1 MADVLILDWL
11 EEYDSLTESEIH
23 TYSKEQE
30 HNYEVM
36 MSLYIFFEDPNRS
49 KVQNLLD
56 RVCQQLFS
64 FYRSGEQTLKYF
76 TMQYIP
82 ALVFLNLAN
91 SKGFASV
98 GTLLLSI
105 YNLEVVDNKGQ
116 SHIISFRVPSIAQ
129 SSIYHDCTNLEP
141 AFIAENAL
149 RRWEECNS
157 KLVNWGPLPQVEN
170 LNAQN
175 RQRVVTALM
184 FLYNHHIAKIF
195 AQGLEQCCKT
205 ISRLVSQGFANGGSS
220 RNSSDSDTLYSTS
233 SQRLIVSSPLL
244 LEFLHVVYHCFERGV
259 NGSTSTLHTVMQ
271 RSVYECYPDVLL
283 VSHAVQNLLHR
294 SPSISVTVPQPHVV
308 SKSMITN
315 ASFRT
320 KKLPDDIPIQADE
333 NAEGI
338 LGSISEE
345 QEDNEKS
352 RTRSGSSALKH
363 LPKLP
368 GLNKKSKAIKNSP
381 TPQRNSVGSESI
393 EMHFAGGDRD
403 ALRLVSGAFSDASA
417 DEVPQP
423 VHVSAV

>member
-11 EEYDSLTESEIH
+11 EEYESLTESETH
-23 TYSKEQE
+23 TYATEQE
-30 HNYEVM
+30 HNYDVM
-36 MSLYIFFEDPNRS
+36 MSLYLFLEDPNKS
-49 KVQNLLD
+49 KIENFLD

-64 FYRSGEQTLKYF
+64 FYRSGEQNLKYF

-82 ALVFLNLAN
+82 SLILLNLAN
-91 SKGFASV
+91 TKTFPSV

-105 YNLEVVDNKGQ
+105 YNLEVVDNNCQ

-129 SSIYHDCTNLEP
+129 SSIYHDSSNLEP
-141 AFIAENAL
+141 AFIAENSL

-184 FLYNHHIAKIF
+184 FLYNKHIGKIF
-195 AQGLEQCCKT
+195 VHGLEHGCKA
-205 ISRLVSQGFANGGSS
+205 ISRLVSQGFASTGSS
-220 RNSSDSDTLYSTS
+220 RNSVDSDSSYNSITH
-233 SQRLIVSSPLL
+233 RLIVSSPLL
-244 LEFLHVVYHCFERGV
+244 LEFLHVIYHCLERGI
-259 NGSTSTLHTVMQ
+259 NGSTHTLHDVTQ
-271 RSVYECYPDVLL
+271 RGIYECYPDVLL
-283 VSHAVQNLLHR
+283 VSHAIQNLFHR
-294 SPSISVTVPQPHVV
+294 SPSVSVAPPQPHVI

-333 NAEGI
+333 NPEG
-338 LGSISEE
+338 LGSITEE
-345 QEDNEKS
+345 QEENEKT

-368 GLNKKSKAIKNSP
+368 GLNKKPKVIKSSP
-381 TPQRNSVGSESI
+381 TPQRNSLGSENI
-393 EMHFAGGDRD
+393 EMHFGGGDRES
-403 ALRLVSGAFSDASA
+403 LSLVSGPFSDGTS
-417 DEVPQP
+417 DDVPQP

>member
-11 EEYDSLTESEIH
+11 EEYESLTESEIH
-23 TYSKEQE
+23 TYSTEQE
-30 HNYEVM
+30 QNYEVM
-36 MSLYIFFEDPNRS
+36 KALYAFLEDPNKS
-49 KVQNLLD
+49 KVENFLD

-64 FYRSGEQTLKYF
+64 FYRSGEQNLKYF

-82 ALVFLNLAN
+82 SLVLLNLAN
-91 SKGFASV
+91 TKGFPSV

-129 SSIYHDCTNLEP
+129 SSIYHDSSNLEP

-184 FLYNHHIAKIF
+184 FLYNQHIGKIF
-195 AQGLEQCCKT
+195 VDCLEYGCRT
-205 ISRLVSQGFANGGSS
+205 ISRLVSQGFASSGSS
-220 RNSSDSDTLYSTS
+220 RASVDSDSSYNSIS
-233 SQRLIVSSPLL
+233 HRLIVSSPLL
-244 LEFLHVVYHCFERGV
+244 LEFLHVIYHCVVRGV
-259 NGSTSTLHTVMQ
+259 NESTHTFHEVT
-271 RSVYECYPDVLL
+271 RRGIYECYPDVLL
-283 VSHAVQNLLHR
+283 VSHAIQNLFHR
-294 SPSISVTVPQPHVV
+294 SPSVPVAAPQPHVV

-333 NAEGI
+333 SAEGV
-338 LGSISEE
+338 LSSITEE
-345 QEDNEKS
+345 QEDNEKT

-368 GLNKKSKAIKNSP
+368 GLNKKPKVIKNSP
-381 TPQRNSVGSESI
+381 TPQRNSLGSESI
-393 EMHFAGGDRD
+393 EMHYGSGDR
-403 ALRLVSGAFSDASA
+403 VSVAFTDGTSD
-417 DEVPQP
+417 DVPQP
-423 VHVSAV
+423 LHVSAV